1 MPVIKQLPTGTKS
14 IKYLARIM
22 LYLVMLKTKHPL
34 YFETQDG
41 TGNIEQFVQMV
52 MGLAL
57 LPPEG
62 VVPALGW
69 LREMAKSAPAKEL
82 LLYYE
87 NVWTRRWKPTE
98 VSVFGRKIR
107 TNNDLEGRE
116 NPRIIKG
123 NATHVYNACCV
134 FIYNV
139 FFSHSK
145 K

>member
-1 MPVIKQLPTGTKS
+1 
-14 IKYLARIM
+14 
-22 LYLVMLKTKHPL
+22 
-34 YFETQDG
+34 
-41 TGNIEQFVQMV
+41 MV

-69 LREMAKSAPAKEL
+69 LREMAKSAPAEEL

-87 NVWTRRWKPTE
+87 YVWRWKPTE

-123 NATHVYNACCV
+123 NATPVYNACYV
-134 FIYNV
+134 FIYNG
-139 FFSHSK
+139 FFSLSK

>member
-1 MPVIKQLPTGTKS
+1 
-14 IKYLARIM
+14 
-22 LYLVMLKTKHPL
+22 
-34 YFETQDG
+34 
-41 TGNIEQFVQMV
+41 MV

-69 LREMAKSAPAKEL
+69 LREMAKSAPAEEL

-87 NVWTRRWKPTE
+87 YVWRWKPTE
-98 VSVFGRKIR
+98 VSVKIR
-107 TNNDLEGRE
+107 ANNDLEGRE

-134 FIYNV
+134 FIHNV
-139 FFSHSK
+139 FFVFPKNDSSCLFSY
-145 K
+145 